1 LDGWTLTGTAFNNQP
16 TYGDNPTARSRE
28 TSNHKGDWWI
38 GGHENRSSPS
48 HPAGAVQGDGLTGT
62 MTSPEFEIV
71 GNTITFLIGG
81 GTDVNNERIELLI
94 GGSVVDQATSSS
106 NLETMVQKSIN
117 VTSYRGQTAQLRLV
131 DTATGEWGHINV
143 DQVEDSC

>member
-1 LDGWTLTGTAFNNQP
+1 
-16 TYGDNPTARSRE
+16 
-28 TSNHKGDWWI
+28 
-38 GGHENRSSPS
+38 
-48 HPAGAVQGDGLTGT
+48 